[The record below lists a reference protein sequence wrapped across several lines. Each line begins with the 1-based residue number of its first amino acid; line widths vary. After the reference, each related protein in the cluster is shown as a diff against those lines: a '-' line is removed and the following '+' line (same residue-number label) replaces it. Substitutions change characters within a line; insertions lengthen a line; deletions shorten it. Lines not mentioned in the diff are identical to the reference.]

1 MELSTFL
8 HKSINLTANA
18 WNNIKIS
25 LYTIF
30 AFLNI
35 DIEIVEILFYLI
47 IIDMVCG
54 IIKSIVVKKLIF
66 NFKDLYLG
74 LLTKFVIILIPMLV
88 SLTALGLGIEFIW
101 VTELALR
108 LLVLSESISIL
119 SNIISIKQRKEVAN
133 RDYLSLILNYFRN
146 LFISLIDKILNN
158 NKPL

>member
-35 DIEIVEILFYLI
+35 DIKIVEILFYLV
-47 IIDMVCG
+47 IIDMICG

-133 RDYLSLILNYFRN
+133 RDYLSLILNYIRN
-146 LFISLIDKILNN
+146 LFIGLIDKIIN
-158 NKPL
+158 NKKPL